1 VATIKPAEPQA
12 VVIFGASG
20 DLTKRKLLPAFYH
33 LFVEGLL
40 PEGFVIIGYARSEMS
55 DEEFRD
61 RARQSVEQF
70 ARCKAEG
77 EVWEEFRKRISYV
90 AGEFESEMAMEHLR
104 ERLESADA
112 KQGTDG
118 GRFYYCATPPAA
130 YPLIVKR
137 LEESQLHPEAKI
149 VMEKPFGH
157 DLPSA
162 RQLNDELHAVFDE
175 EQIFR
180 IDHYLGKETVQNI
193 LAFRFANGMFE
204 PIWNRRYVENVQI
217 TVAEDI
223 GIEGRGAFYEET
235 GTIRDMIVTHLF
247 QVMTFVAMEPP
258 VSFEPDRLRD
268 EKVRVLRSA
277 KPIDPSKVV
286 RGQYVGYRDE
296 PDVAKDSQ
304 AETYGAMEVELD
316 NWRWAGVPFY
326 LRTGKKLKRKAS
338 EISLSFRDV
347 PYNVFDRNETTFPGR
362 DHVTIRVQPDE
373 GITIAL
379 NIKRPG
385 VGMVLDRAALEFD
398 YQRRYGAPL
407 VEAYELL
414 ILEAMHGDRTLFT
427 DEDGGRTVVGADD
440 AGVGEPAAGGLLRA
454 RHVGT
459 RGGRGPHR
467 APTLAHHE
475 APGVARSRTT
485 GRAGSRPHSSHDAS
499 YSRTSRTP
507 ATVNAKASADA
518 EIPTPQYVIALDRSV
533 TPFASNS
540 SRSSRGDLRVKSL
553 W

>member
-40 PEGFVIIGYARSEMS
+40 PEGFVVIGYARSEMT
-55 DEEFRD
+55 DEEFRE

-112 KQGTDG
+112 KHGTDG

-175 EQIFR
+175 QQIFR

-427 DEDGGRTVVGADD
+427 DEDGVERSWELMMPVLENPPPVAFY
-440 AGVGEPAAGGLLRA
+440 EPGTWGPEEAEDLIAP
-454 RHVGT
+454 RHWHIT
-459 RGGRGPHR
+459 NPR
-467 APTLAHHE
+467 E
-475 APGVARSRTT
+475 
-485 GRAGSRPHSSHDAS
+485 
-499 YSRTSRTP
+499 
-507 ATVNAKASADA
+507 
-518 EIPTPQYVIALDRSV
+518 
-533 TPFASNS
+533 
-540 SRSSRGDLRVKSL
+540 
-553 W
+553 